1 MKLKTKINTAS
12 IHYNH
17 TQPVAPKNLTVKTQI
32 KAAGIKF
39 NHNQT
44 ATAQ

>member
-1 MKLKTKINTAS
+1 MKLKTN
-12 IHYNH
+12 
-17 TQPVAPKNLTVKTQI
+17 I
-32 KAAGIKF
+32 KAAGVRFNHNQSTAAKALPVKTNINAAGIKY